1 MAVRDGVFSTTDLST
16 GQRRRLALIQVFLEN
31 RPIVVLDEWAA
42 DQDPSFR
49 RVFYEEL
56 LPDMKRQGK
65 TLIVVSFD
73 DRYFHIADRVIEVD
87 SGQIVERQ
95 SSR

>member
-1 MAVRDGVFSTTDLST
+1 
-16 GQRRRLALIQVFLEN
+16 LIHVLLED

-65 TLIVVSFD
+65 TLIVISHD
-73 DRYFHIADRVIEVD
+73 DSYLHIADRVIEMD
-87 SGQIVERQ
+87 AGRIVERQ
-95 SSR
+95 PSVAGC

>member
-1 MAVRDGVFSTTDLST
+1 M
-16 GQRRRLALIQVFLEN
+16 
-31 RPIVVLDEWAA
+31 LDEWAA

-73 DRYFHIADRVIEVD
+73 DRYFHIADRVIEMD
-87 SGQIVERQ
+87 AGQIVERQ
-95 SSR
+95 QALAKSLSPSIWPDGGSSLSRNVN